1 MDSLSHKL
9 RMLKSE
15 VKAWIKN
22 KSSVMEK
29 DSLRLDVEI
38 RSLLTSTTS
47 SILSQDDQMTL
58 NDLRLKKKNLMAHD
72 LLTW

>member
-1 MDSLSHKL
+1 MVKRVWPMLQSFEVDDNMRLLSHKL

-15 VKAWIKN
+15 VKAWTKN

-38 RSLLTSTTS
+38 KSLLTSTTLG
-47 SILSQDDQMTL
+47 ILS
-58 NDLRLKKKNLMAHD
+58 
-72 LLTW
+72 